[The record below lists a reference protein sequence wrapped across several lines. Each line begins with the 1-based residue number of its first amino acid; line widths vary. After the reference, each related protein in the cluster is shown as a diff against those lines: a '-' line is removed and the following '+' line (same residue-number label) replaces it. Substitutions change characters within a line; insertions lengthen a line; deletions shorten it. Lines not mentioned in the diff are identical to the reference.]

1 MTEKK
6 RVSRSDLQKV
16 EARPITPGQY
26 DEIPEL
32 TEDWFEGAELH
43 VGGVKVRR
51 GRPRSPTRKVSLKLR
66 LDPDVVK
73 AFRASGPGWQSRI
86 NAALRQAARLG
97 VTKQASAKAAKQPA
111 RRKEARA
118 SRRKPPAR
126 RRA

>member
-43 VGGVKVRR
+43 VGGVKVQR

-73 AFRASGPGWQSRI
+73 AFRASAPGWQSRM
-86 NAALRQAARLG
+86 NAALRQAARLD
-97 VTKQASAKAAKQPA
+97 VPKQASAKAVKPPA
-111 RRKEARA
+111 RRKEARV
-118 SRRKPPAR
+118 SRRKSPAR
-126 RRA
+126 KRA

>member
-6 RVSRSDLQKV
+6 RVSWSDLQKA

-26 DEIPEL
+26 EEIPEL
-32 TEDWFEGAELH
+32 TEEWFEGAELH
-43 VGGVKVRR
+43 VGGVKVQR

-73 AFRASGPGWQSRI
+73 AFRAGGPGWQSRI
-86 NAALRQAARLG
+86 NAVLRQAARLG
-97 VTKQASAKAAKQPA
+97 VAKQASSKAAKQPA
-111 RRKEARA
+111 RKEARA

-126 RRA
+126 KRA

>member
-1 MTEKK
+1 
-6 RVSRSDLQKV
+6 LQKV

-43 VGGVKVRR
+43 VGGVKVQR
-51 GRPRSPTRKVSLKLR
+51 GRPRSPTRKVPLKLR

-73 AFRASGPGWQSRI
+73 AFRTSGPGWQSRM

-97 VTKQASAKAAKQPA
+97 VTKRASAKAVKQPA

-118 SRRKPPAR
+118 SRRKLPAR
-126 RRA
+126 KRT